1 MEELIEDFEIQERDR
16 KKIFLKRYK
25 KNVALI
31 DRLYNKVEI
40 LDRRSE
46 TVKSPNY
53 SGMPRGG
60 TPITAFDLKD
70 EKNDLL
76 ARIDRLKK
84 KGEIYKS
91 EILEVIDNLDDTRY
105 AEVLESYFID
115 CKDLSEIAEEMGYSI
130 RHVKSLY
137 SKGIDSI
144 TLL

>member
-31 DRLYNKVEI
+31 ERLYNKVEL

-46 TVKSPNY
+46 TLKSPNY

-76 ARIDRLKK
+76 ARIERLKK

-91 EILEVIDNLDDTRY
+91 EILDVIDNLDDPKY
-105 AEVLESYFID
+105 AEVLESFFID
-115 CKDLSEIAEEMGYSI
+115 CKDLTEIAEEMGYSI
-130 RHVKSLY
+130 RYVKRLY
-137 SKGIDSI
+137 SKGIDMVA
-144 TLL
+144 LP